1 MLFYLYYDI
10 VFEAQ
15 TKSVL
20 GTFVLAIA
28 PIPPSISV
36 KFLYPLDCKI
46 LAAIILLYPPAQC
59 KKKCSFGLISLIQSL
74 RFDKGREK
82 ASSTCSASYSD
93 SLRTSNTTLSSGLNR
108 LSNSWGVILS
118 TLSISRSS
126 FVQDSKPPFKY
137 PTTLSNPRSEEH
149 TSELQ
154 SRP

>member
-1 MLFYLYYDI
+1 M
-10 VFEAQ
+10 
-15 TKSVL
+15 
-20 GTFVLAIA
+20 
-28 PIPPSISV
+28 
-36 KFLYPLDCKI
+36 
-46 LAAIILLYPPAQC
+46 LLYPPAQC

-137 PTTLSNPRSEEH
+137 PTTLSNPTRLDRKSTRLNSSH
-149 TSELQ
+149 V
-154 SRP
+154 